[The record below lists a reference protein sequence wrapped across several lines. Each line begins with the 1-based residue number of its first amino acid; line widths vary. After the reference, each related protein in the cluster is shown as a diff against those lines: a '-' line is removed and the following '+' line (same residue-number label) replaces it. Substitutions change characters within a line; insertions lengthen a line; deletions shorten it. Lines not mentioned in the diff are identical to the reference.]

1 MKCAIIRRKEVTL
14 YRKSIKLFAGNVQFL
29 PRLYKI
35 SGSATLVPDI
45 HSIIPDQTIMIIG
58 LVK

>member
-14 YRKSIKLFAGNVQFL
+14 YEKSIKLSAGNVQFL

-35 SGSATLVPDI
+35 PGSATAG
-45 HSIIPDQTIMIIG
+45 SIGSLIDPVCISDPV
-58 LVK
+58 L